1 METST
6 VNTQQQETPHAA
18 ATDTG
23 STGGGNPG
31 LTQPRITSKQWW
43 RRNWFI
49 MLPLAVYLATYAVVF
64 PGIDSVD
71 ANWQRQMF
79 ADWTFSKQHS
89 VLSTF
94 VFGIIGGDQLWL
106 CNLTQSII
114 FAACIIT
121 ALSVLAPRVS
131 QRALLIAS
139 LAWSFYPLFP
149 AYAVSC
155 VKDVLCAGFT
165 LLLCVEVF
173 AIIDSKGALLRN
185 PWFVAGLTLTLFVT
199 NEYRKNNFLFIGMIV
214 LFLLIRY
221 RSEWKRL
228 LAMLLAFAALTVAWG
243 AYCDYGL
250 KAEPAATTEMLGV
263 PLMQVSYIY
272 YEDLHGV
279 PQQLP
284 AEADA
289 YFQAVRSQDEWAANY
304 EKQPLVVMDNKIGDL
319 TSADLGEFLGNWAS
333 LCFANFGTCVKAY
346 VLFEGSLINPL
357 QVTDD
362 QYSILGGVLHMD
374 KATAGQSSL
383 AWVPRVVFNLAVIDW
398 ILIALAVFAYRRG
411 MRELLP
417 LFLIPLG
424 IAISLML
431 AALAVQIRLMLGAI
445 ILIPFLAA
453 LILGRTS
460 RHNSAAAA

>member
-1 METST
+1 MESATSM
-6 VNTQQQETPHAA
+6 QAYKQ
-18 ATDTG
+18 
-23 STGGGNPG
+23 S
-31 LTQPRITSKQWW
+31 RRQWW
-43 RRNWFI
+43 QRNWFI

-106 CNLTQSII
+106 CNLMQSII

-121 ALSVLAPRVS
+121 ALAVLAPRVS
-131 QRALLIAS
+131 RRALLIAS

-173 AIIDSKGALLRN
+173 AIIDSKGAMLRN
-185 PWFVAGLTLTLFVT
+185 PWFLAGLTLTLFVT

-221 RSEWKRL
+221 RREWKRL
-228 LAMLLAFAALTVAWG
+228 LVVLVAFAALTGAWG

-250 KAEPAATTEMLGV
+250 KAQPAATTEMLGV

-272 YEDLHGV
+272 YEDLHGN
-279 PQQLP
+279 PQHLP
-284 AEADA
+284 AQADA
-289 YFQAVRSQDEWAANY
+289 YFQAVRPQAQWAANY
-304 EKQPLVVMDNKIGDL
+304 EKQRLVVMDNKISDL
-319 TSADLGEFLGNWAS
+319 TGADLGEFLGNWAS

-346 VLFEGSLINPL
+346 ALFEGSLLNPL

-374 KATAGQSSL
+374 KAAAGQSAL
-383 AWVPRVVFNLAVIDW
+383 AWAPRVVFNLAVIDW
-398 ILIALAVFAYRRG
+398 MLIALAVLAYRRG

-431 AALAVQIRLMLGAI
+431 AALAVQLRLMLGAI

-453 LILGRTS
+453 LILGRE
-460 RHNSAAAA
+460 RRA